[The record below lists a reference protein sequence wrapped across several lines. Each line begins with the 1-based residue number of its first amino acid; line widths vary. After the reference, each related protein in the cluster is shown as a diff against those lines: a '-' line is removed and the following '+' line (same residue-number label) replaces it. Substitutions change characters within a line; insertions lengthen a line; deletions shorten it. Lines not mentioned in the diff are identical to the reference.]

1 MMSKDTK
8 NRELVLIKDL
18 KEMENKACKDTNFF
32 NDSTDEL
39 KKRHE
44 EEIKKVSERVVR

>member
-1 MMSKDTK
+1 MLSKDAK

-18 KEMENKACKDTNFF
+18 KEMENKACEDTNFF
-32 NDSTDEL
+32 NDSMDEL

-44 EEIKKVSERVVR
+44 KEIKKVSKRVVR